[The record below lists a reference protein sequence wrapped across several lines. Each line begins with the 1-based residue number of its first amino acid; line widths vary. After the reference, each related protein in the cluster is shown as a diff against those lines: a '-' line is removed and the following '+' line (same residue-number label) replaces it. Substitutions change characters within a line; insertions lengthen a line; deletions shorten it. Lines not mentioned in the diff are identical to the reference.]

1 MIAQGFKPTRS
12 FILAFGFDEEA
23 SGLQGAGALG
33 AAMRSIYGE
42 DLPFAFIVDEGGKC
56 RCLHPMPMK

>member
-1 MIAQGFKPTRS
+1 MISKGFRPTRT

-23 SGLQGAGALG
+23 SGRQGAGSLG

-42 DLPFAFIVDEGGKC
+42 DLPFAFIIDEGGTY
-56 RCLHPMPMK
+56 RT